1 MNFTSVVMISNSV
14 EPFTTTFSAHF
25 ALAQSFPHAVHQV
38 LSLHSPAYS
47 IVLSFVDPVGDA
59 IMWMLLPCSFSAES
73 VVVF

>member
-14 EPFTTTFSAHF
+14 DPFTTTFSAHV

-47 IVLSFVDPVGDA
+47 YERNRFPPPYSLF
-59 IMWMLLPCSFSAES
+59 CSILGARS
-73 VVVF
+73 